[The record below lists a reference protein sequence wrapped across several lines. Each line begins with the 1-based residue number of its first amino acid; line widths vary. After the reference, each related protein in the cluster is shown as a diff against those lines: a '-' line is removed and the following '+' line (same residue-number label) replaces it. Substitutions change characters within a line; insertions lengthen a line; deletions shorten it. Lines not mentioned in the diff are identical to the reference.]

1 MTRKNNDTVLSACLV
16 VSGVAIV
23 SRYLHSGDTDYL
35 LRDQIRL
42 VLYYRVIYTRRKL
55 NYREINVE
63 IAWDVQ
69 RIDNRLLQVAAARWN
84 KMPITCLLKPA
95 YSTW

>member
-1 MTRKNNDTVLSACLV
+1 M
-16 VSGVAIV
+16 SGELQL
-23 SRYLHSGDTDYL
+23 RTLLYSGNTDNL

-42 VLYYRVIYTRRKL
+42 VLYHRVICTQRKS

-69 RIDNRLLQVAAARWN
+69 RIDNRLL
-84 KMPITCLLKPA
+84 
-95 YSTW
+95 